1 MITCD
6 ESGNIVVKISDVAYD
21 LSNSSQYADFLFWVT
36 SPEKDAV
43 PDEGATPDE
52 NAASDDNEMPDKKPT
67 IDDDVFE
74 VDVNIREEYR
84 AKASRYAEFLI
95 DYSHRR
101 QDKLAKMAK
110 TLTTEQRENEIQAFI
125 KRLKGEEA

>member
-6 ESGNIVVKISDVAYD
+6 ESGSIVVKIDDAAYD
-21 LSNSSQYADFLFWVT
+21 LSNSEQYADFLFWVT
-36 SPEKDAV
+36 SPEKNAV

-52 NAASDDNEMPDKKPT
+52 NAAPDDNEMPDKKPT
-67 IDDDVFE
+67 IDDDVFK
-74 VDVNIREEYR
+74 VDDNIPKEYR

-95 DYSHRR
+95 EYAHRR
-101 QDKLAKMAK
+101 QDKLAEMAK
-110 TLTTEQRENEIQAFI
+110 TLPTEQREKEIQAFI

>member
-1 MITCD
+1 MIMCD
-6 ESGNIVVKISDVAYD
+6 ESGNIVVKIDDAVYD
-21 LSNSSQYADFLFWVT
+21 LSNSEQYAGFLLWVT
-36 SPEKDAV
+36 SPEKNAV

-52 NAASDDNEMPDKKPT
+52 NAVPDDNEMPDKKPT

-74 VDVNIREEYR
+74 VDVNIPEEYR

-101 QDKLAKMAK
+101 QEKLAEMAK
-110 TLTTEQRENEIQAFI
+110 TLTTEQREKEIQEFI